1 MFSAKYYIMRTLY
14 TFAIIFSL
22 LSATSLL
29 IFVNG
34 DSIAYGLCSEITDPN
49 VSCHEQH
56 NSHSNVETT
65 TTSTTEEETEA
76 EETSPMLC
84 SDLKCSLGKEYI
96 LDHDTDIADPLGLL
110 DN

>member
-1 MFSAKYYIMRTLY
+1 MRTLS
-14 TFAIIFSL
+14 TFAIILSL

-56 NSHSNVETT
+56 NTHSNVETT
-65 TTSTTEEETEA
+65 TSTTTEEEA
-76 EETSPMLC
+76 DEEEVSPLLC

-96 LDHDTDIADPLGLL
+96 LGHDTDIADPLGLL

>member
-1 MFSAKYYIMRTLY
+1 MRTLY
-14 TFAIIFSL
+14 TFAVILSL

-29 IFVNG
+29 IFANG
-34 DSIAYGLCSEITDPN
+34 NGMAYALCSEITDPN

-65 TTSTTEEETEA
+65 TSTTTEEE
-76 EETSPMLC
+76 EEVDEVSPLLC

-96 LDHDTDIADPLGLL
+96 LGHETDIADPLDFI